1 MAVLIFQ
8 LKDLR
13 SRSLILKGL
22 SVLKPVDYSVDF
34 NIARKHIAFDAQIIN
49 ESRQFVGIQQE
60 QEWGKHHL
68 HIQLH
73 LHLIRSSGQE
83 LPIQLIVLGR
93 IPTALIFVGDFSRR
107 TLSKTLERSKYT
119 TGVHFFSSMASHWE
133 MWGARCLP
141 ICPWGG
147 HTGYHRCFC
156 AFLDVFLENLLKS
169 FCEYWSDANWTN
181 LSLRD
186 PFLKVGATKTCFHLR
201 VTSLM
206 NSN

>member
-1 MAVLIFQ
+1 MLKLLMNPVSSLVYNKNKSEESIIFIFNFIFTWYVLPG
-8 LKDLR
+8 R
-13 SRSLILKGL
+13 NCR
-22 SVLKPVDYSVDF
+22 V
-34 NIARKHIAFDAQIIN
+34 
-49 ESRQFVGIQQE
+49 
-60 QEWGKHHL
+60 
-68 HIQLH
+68 
-73 LHLIRSSGQE
+73 
-83 LPIQLIVLGR
+83 QLIVLGR

-107 TLSKTLERSKYT
+107 SLSKALERSKYT
-119 TGVHFFSSMASHWE
+119 TWVHLFSSMASHWE

-147 HTGYHRCFC
+147 HTGYHRSFC